1 MKLGNHV
8 KTTAT
13 KREGG
18 REGGKWVEGGRTRGK
33 WEDES
38 REIARFL
45 LGEGVRF

>member
-1 MKLGNHV
+1 MSRRQQQK
-8 KTTAT
+8 
-13 KREGG
+13 E
-18 REGGKWVEGGRTRGK
+18 REGGKGVEGGRTRGK